1 MNLRKGFST
10 LVMAMVFAVT
20 ASMPAFAD
28 AGTKTASF
36 DTGRIHVSN
45 EHMVM
50 QRTNEAPTH
59 VGEVKEAGQLDDGT
73 ILYVELTEQT
83 SDELTRGTNKTSSK
97 TFTFYTVNTAGKKVT
112 AFTVKSTCSWYLDGE
127 NSYIKN
133 LNCSYTISDN
143 RFSCAWDK
151 DNATNEPLDHSLPLE
166 VSSTAGNAYYVF
178 YASLNPYTTNIAPVL
193 GYQS

>member
-1 MNLRKGFST
+1 
-10 LVMAMVFAVT
+10 MAMVFAVT

-36 DTGRIHVSN
+36 DTGRIPVSN

-97 TFTFYTVNTAGKKVT
+97 TFTFYTVNTAKYIVLITEKDEQLKAVT
-112 AFTVKSTCSWYLDGE
+112 NFVAAFC
-127 NSYIKN
+127 
-133 LNCSYTISDN
+133 
-143 RFSCAWDK
+143 F
-151 DNATNEPLDHSLPLE
+151 
-166 VSSTAGNAYYVF
+166 
-178 YASLNPYTTNIAPVL
+178 
-193 GYQS
+193 